1 MLVSPQ
7 LVDTQHLKLYNTDM
21 KKLLIS
27 SAVVL
32 SLLMVGAGAFVFYV
46 GNMPDEVVATQT
58 VEPESKPP
66 TVDEL
71 LRLVN
76 EERAK
81 VSVAPLVIDARL
93 NQSAQKKADD
103 MVKNNYFAH
112 VSPVDGREGYVY
124 IKDVMPECVQGSEN
138 IRDNDEYI
146 NTSQEAFSAW
156 VSSKPHYT
164 AMIDGKYD
172 KTGFGVSDDKIVEHL
187 CAIK

>member
-81 VSVAPLVIDARL
+81 VGVAPLVIDARL

-112 VSPVDGREGYVY
+112 VSPVDGRQGY
-124 IKDVMPECVQGSEN
+124 
-138 IRDNDEYI
+138 EYI
-146 NTSQEAFSAW
+146 SDGVPGCVYGGENLRKNLEANNTSLEAIKGW
-156 VSSKPHYT
+156 NSSLPHREAMVDSEYT
-164 AMIDGKYD
+164 
-172 KTGFGVSDDKIVEHL
+172 KTGFGISGDKIVEHFCTL
-187 CAIK
+187 K

>member
-112 VSPVDGREGYVY
+112 VSPVDGRQGYTY
-124 IKDVMPECVQGSEN
+124 IFDVMPECKEGSEN
-138 IRDNDEYI
+138 YYFHDKRASSELALDWWRQSPPHIKAIRDPNYY
-146 NTSQEAFSAW
+146 S
-156 VSSKPHYT
+156 
-164 AMIDGKYD
+164 
-172 KTGFGVSDDKIVEHL
+172 TGFGISADRVVVEHFCTL
-187 CAIK
+187 K